1 MSDVN
6 AVVALKNAWNGVV
19 AASATLSEMADAVQA
34 LPGDA
39 TVASLDLETYQR
51 VALAQANA
59 ARALQGLIEQLQRK
73 TAAE

>member
-6 AVVALKNAWNGVV
+6 AVVALKNAWNGVL
-19 AASATLSEMADAVQA
+19 AAFAPVSAMAETVQA

-39 TVASLDLETYQR
+39 AVASLDLETYQR

-73 TAAE
+73 AAAE